1 MNNIKI
7 NKMRKFT
14 TLVAALLMAVATFAQ
29 APQGFSYQAVVRD
42 AQKAI
47 VANKP
52 ITVTVSI
59 LQGDDLKSATEIYSE
74 KHNTV
79 TNQNG
84 LFTLVVGDGQTTD
97 NFDEI
102 DWSKGKFFVSTKSEY
117 GESVTQLM
125 SVPYALYAE
134 KAASID
140 DEQLAQKLNSND
152 VKAILNLNT
161 TTIVNKALDDADYAT
176 TAKVNATINNAL
188 AVYAKTEDLPDVDLT
203 DYAKTADVDATYAKK
218 TDLDVYA
225 KIEDLPEGVDLT
237 GYAKKTDLNVYAQ
250 TADVDATYAKKT
262 DLDAKANTDDLAKV
276 ATTGSYNDLTDTPT
290 IPTVPTKVSA
300 FTNDATYV
308 TLAQLQ
314 EQIDNLQRQIESL
327 QAFAP
332 KFTKLKIQIVNPYD
346 GNSSTWGY
354 NTATVQFDG
363 ESFTSGTKEFDV
375 QVGSS
380 MPLSVSLGTFKQTKD
395 KFYDYEYTY
404 TITVN
409 GQPFDNVAG
418 TYDRPTGY
426 VYNTLRQ
433 VSLTELAA
441 KGMIE
446 GGKTQ
451 LSKDH
456 IGHALW
462 KEYQEKQEKDTYYNR
477 SAQQNQ
483 NYIYADIVDA
493 LPDYDADANKHK
505 PLSAKFGLGVW
516 NNGEYYDYG
525 EDMRDGNLYF
535 ENRLS
540 IALTQDNGSASKNY
554 EYDYKF
560 VGMKNKN
567 YNWETSS
574 WEGLGDDVY
583 TLGLTHPSNYDAD
596 VRYYAPI
603 YAKIPNF
610 VYKME
615 YEQGEIY
622 KVGTTKDNL
631 NGNMN
636 GQNVGP
642 FVDGE
647 NTIVITVIQRGGDV
661 ITN

>member
-97 NFDEI
+97 NFDAI

-140 DEQLAQKLNSND
+140 DEQLAQKLNSNN

-176 TAKVNATINNAL
+176 TANVKATINNAL
-188 AVYAKTEDLPDVDLT
+188 AVYAKTEDLPEVDLT

-218 TDLDVYA
+218 TDLNVYA
-225 KIEDLPEGVDLT
+225 KTADVDAT
-237 GYAKKTDLNVYAQ
+237 YAKKTDLNVYAQ

-262 DLDAKANTDDLAKV
+262 DLNAKANTADLAKV
-276 ATTGSYNDLTDTPT
+276 ATTGSYNDLTNKPT

-314 EQIDNLQRQIESL
+314 EQIANLQKQIESL

-332 KFTKLKIQIVNPYD
+332 KFTKLKIQIVNPYA

-363 ESFTSGTKEFDV
+363 ETFTSGTKEFDV
-375 QVGSS
+375 QVGSA
-380 MPLSVSLGTFKQTKD
+380 MPLSVSLGTFKQTKNS
-395 KFYDYEYTY
+395 YSYEYTY

-409 GQPFDNVAG
+409 GQPFDNVAE

-446 GGKTQ
+446 GGKTK
-451 LSKDH
+451 LSNDK
-456 IGHALW
+456 IGHDYW
-462 KEYQEKQEKDTYYNR
+462 GISENEKDTYYNR
-477 SAQQNQ
+477 SAQQDQ

-493 LPDYDADANKHK
+493 LPDYDATNNHK
-505 PLSAKFGLGVW
+505 PLTAKFGIYGTYR
-516 NNGEYYDYG
+516 YY
-525 EDMRDGNLYF
+525 EDSRYGNLYF

-540 IALTQDNGSASKNY
+540 IALTQDNSYASKNY
-554 EYDYKF
+554 YSDYKF
-560 VGMKNKN
+560 VGMKNKT
-567 YNWETSS
+567 YNWQSSS

-583 TLGLTHPSNYDAD
+583 TLGLTHPSNYEDDA
-596 VRYYAPI
+596 RYYAPI

-615 YEQGEIY
+615 YEKGEIY
-622 KVGTTKDNL
+622 KVGTSKDKL
-631 NGNMN
+631 NDNMD

-647 NTIVITVIQRGGDV
+647 NTIVITVIQV
-661 ITN
+661 EHEIVN